1 MNTDT
6 LTWAQRT
13 RLQAIET
20 LAYWVGRVNTS
31 DIIDRFGVSRMIA
44 HRDIKQYINLA
55 PGNLSYSQSEKTYLV
70 TSIFKLHLT
79 SGVINDYLFLEEQN
93 NSGSLNGLVTIIQPP
108 AFDLDPA
115 VIRPVFRAI
124 QTNSGV
130 DIHYRSLS
138 HPDGMDRGL
147 FPHRLVNT
155 GFRWHVRAY
164 CDARQDFRDFN
175 LSRIVTSEKS
185 ATKRPSSGAAELDN
199 DWNTM
204 VKLVIKP
211 NPLLSKDEINLLEKE
226 FSMKRGSM
234 TVMSRGSLVPYT
246 LQSYQIDPK
255 APSKANPRQH
265 RLILDNE
272 SELSDYLW

>member
-1 MNTDT
+1 M
-6 LTWAQRT
+6 
-13 RLQAIET
+13 
-20 LAYWVGRVNTS
+20 
-31 DIIDRFGVSRMIA
+31 
-44 HRDIKQYINLA
+44 
-55 PGNLSYSQSEKTYLV
+55 
-70 TSIFKLHLT
+70 TSIFKLRLT
-79 SGVINDYLFLEEQN
+79 SGVINEYLFLEEQS
-93 NSGSLNGLVTIIQPP
+93 NSGSLNGLVTTINPP
-108 AFDLDPA
+108 AFNLDPA

-130 DIHYRSLS
+130 YIRYRSLS
-138 HPDGMDRGL
+138 HPDGMDRSL

-175 LSRIVTSEKS
+175 LSRIVTSKKS
-185 ATKRPSSGAAELDN
+185 ATKMPSSRTSELDK
-199 DWNTM
+199 DWHTM

-211 NPLLSKDEINLLEKE
+211 NPQLFKDEINLLEKE
-226 FSMKRGSM
+226 FSMERGSM

-255 APSKANPRQH
+255 APSKSNPRQH
-265 RLILDNE
+265 RLILENE